1 MKIDEKLLEFLKITN
16 IQQLI
21 AQNKFDKIYKE
32 LLELNSIG
40 KDISDLTI
48 SEFTNLIYK
57 ADIDPLLYMNKIP
70 TYFHSESSIS
80 SFNIPNNIIEIGQ
93 RAFYWCSDLKTVIIP
108 DSVTKIEGEAF
119 CGCYR
124 LANID
129 IPDSVNHIG
138 MYAFAYCRELSI
150 TCHSE
155 RVKNLIIKSNFRNK
169 DKIILTK

>member
-1 MKIDEKLLEFLKITN
+1 MKISEELKKFLNREDIKL
-16 IQQLI
+16 LI

-32 LLELNSIG
+32 LIELNSVG

-57 ADIDPLLYMNKIP
+57 ADIDPLSYMNKIP
-70 TYFHSESSIS
+70 KYFHSESSIS

-93 RAFYWCSDLKTVIIP
+93 RAFYWCSDLKTIIIP
-108 DSVTKIEGEAF
+108 DSVTKIEDEAF

-138 MYAFAYCRELSI
+138 TYAFAYCRELFI